1 MSHWFN
7 YQASLKIL
15 IFGLLLGSGLPALFA
30 VAVRV
35 GSAGAGVQG
44 SDGAAVAHKNP
55 ALTAISY
62 AMYALALARSSSACC
77 TSPASSSARTPVC
90 TFSEPS
96 PRSIRIYSVLRL
108 TDRPAGEVDTL

>member
-30 VAVRV
+30 LAVRA
-35 GSAGAGVQG
+35 GAAGAGIQG

-62 AMYALALARSSSACC
+62 AIYALALVAVVIGVLYVARDAIGAW
-77 TSPASSSARTPVC
+77 TGVYILGAKPA
-90 TFSEPS
+90 
-96 PRSIRIYSVLRL
+96 
-108 TDRPAGEVDTL
+108 